1 MVRIESS
8 VVYEC
13 DRGIATMTLNRP
25 DQINAFNVAMR
36 DDLYQM
42 IRLFNDDPTAKVA
55 IIKGSG
61 PKGFCAGADLS
72 EFGTAPSQVIAR
84 SVRWERDL
92 WGMFLS
98 IRKPVIASL
107 HGYVIGSGIEIAAL
121 CDIRVAADNCQFRM
135 PEVALG
141 MIPAA
146 GGTQTLARL
155 VGVARALDMILTN
168 KSIGPIEAKE
178 IGLIDRIVPICDIE
192 LETQA
197 IADSLTLLDQNL
209 LHSLKRSV
217 LDGGNLPLS
226 EALLLEAR
234 IAEILNI
241 TKT

>member
-1 MVRIESS
+1 MVGFETS
-8 VVYEC
+8 VLYEC
-13 DRGIATMTLNRP
+13 DDGIATITLNRP

-36 DDLYQM
+36 DDLYQT
-42 IRLFNDDPTAKVA
+42 IRLLNDDPGAKVA

-61 PKGFCAGADLS
+61 SKGFCAGADLS
-72 EFGTAPSQVIAR
+72 EFGTAPSQVVAR

-92 WGMFLS
+92 WGMFMS
-98 IRKPVIASL
+98 IQKPIIASL

-121 CDIRVAADNCQFRM
+121 CDIRVASDNCQFRM

-155 VGVARALDMILTN
+155 VGVARAMDMLLTN
-168 KSIGPIEAKE
+168 RSLGPSEARE
-178 IGLIDRIVPICDIE
+178 IGLVDRIFPICDIE
-192 LETQA
+192 LETRA
-197 IADSLTLLDQNL
+197 IAASLTLVDQEV

-217 LDGGNLPLS
+217 LDGGGLSLS
-226 EALLLEAR
+226 EAMILEIR

-241 TKT
+241 KKP